1 MHFSWVDRDMFMRY
15 LGGGVGHLH
24 QGFSSQEPAD
34 IGMVVDEPEE
44 SHALDIDD
52 FDPNLELQNLQR
64 IIQDTAEGITEEM
77 VKKPGPDEDENND
90 SEDSDTSSQS
100 EDSSDSDD
108 FDSDELGPEDGEDED
123 DEDDGL

>member
-1 MHFSWVDRDMFMRY
+1 MHLSWVDRDMFMRY
-15 LGGGVGHLH
+15 LGGGIGHLH
-24 QGFSSQEPAD
+24 QNFASQEPAD

-52 FDPNLELQNLQR
+52 FDPDLELQNLQHL
-64 IIQDTAEGITEEM
+64 IQDTAEGISVEM
-77 VKKPGPDEDENND
+77 VKGPGPDEDCNSDDD
-90 SEDSDTSSQS
+90 SEDSDTSLQS
-100 EDSSDSDD
+100 EDSND